1 MPRRMLEGT
10 MDFMIFDRGNLLV
23 SYNEKQPA
31 LDALTKLVN
40 DDPESA
46 DDFVLAVFDDRGELT
61 DESVAGSSVREPQAA

>member
-1 MPRRMLEGT
+1 
-10 MDFMIFDRGNLLV
+10 MIFDRGNLV
-23 SYNEKQPA
+23 AAYKQRQAA

-61 DESVAGSSVREPQAA
+61 EESLAGSSVKQPQAA